1 MQAIRTMTAAFVV
14 AAAGLWAVAAPAADR
29 EDLRDFL
36 EVTGFDVAITSM
48 QQGAMAGPGIA
59 GDAPDAF
66 GRQYIALAER
76 IFDPE
81 LMLERTVDIME
92 GVMPD
97 NLVEHG
103 IAFYGSEL
111 GQRLVEAENES
122 HMTDDEVRY
131 AEGEALLEALTDEAP
146 GRIEDLGAMMDA
158 IGGIDSSVRSVVEV
172 QVRYLTAA
180 ISAGTVDIDY
190 SEEELRALIA
200 EQIPEIRQN
209 IAVYSMLGAVYAYRD
224 FSDDDVRAYRE
235 ALEEPEMQQVY
246 ELLNAI
252 QFEVMAE
259 RYETLAGELSG
270 LTPEQEI

>member
-1 MQAIRTMTAAFVV
+1 MQPIRTMTAAFAV
-14 AAAGLWAVAAPAADR
+14 AAAGLWAVAAPAAER
-29 EDLRDFL
+29 EDLHNFL

-66 GRQYIALAER
+66 GRQYTALAER
-76 IFDPE
+76 VFDPD
-81 LMLERTVDIME
+81 LMLEHTVDMME
-92 GVMPD
+92 AVMPD
-97 NLVEHG
+97 ELVEHG
-103 IAFYGSEL
+103 IDFYGSEL

-122 HMTDDEVRY
+122 HMTDDEIRY
-131 AEGEALLEALTDEAP
+131 AEGEALLAELTEESP

-158 IGGIDSSVRSVVEV
+158 IGGIDSSVRSVIEV
-172 QVRYLTAA
+172 QVRYLMAA
-180 ISAGTVDIDY
+180 IAAGSVDVDY
-190 SEEELRALIA
+190 SEEELRALMA
-200 EQIPEIRQN
+200 EQVPQIRQN

-224 FSDDDVRAYRE
+224 FSDEDVRAYRE
-235 ALEEPEMQQVY
+235 ALEDPQMQQVY

-259 RYETLAGELSG
+259 RYEELAGALSG

>member
-1 MQAIRTMTAAFVV
+1 MTAAFAV
-14 AAAGLWAVAAPAADR
+14 AAAGLWAVAAPAAER
-29 EDLRDFL
+29 EDLHNFL

-66 GRQYIALAER
+66 GRQYTALAER
-76 IFDPE
+76 VFDPD
-81 LMLERTVDIME
+81 LMLEHTVDMME
-92 GVMPD
+92 AVMPD
-97 NLVEHG
+97 ELVEHG
-103 IAFYGSEL
+103 IDFYGSEL

-122 HMTDDEVRY
+122 HMTDDEIRY
-131 AEGEALLEALTDEAP
+131 AEGEALLAELTEESP

-158 IGGIDSSVRSVVEV
+158 IGGIDSSVRSVIEV
-172 QVRYLTAA
+172 QVRYLMAA
-180 ISAGTVDIDY
+180 IAAGSVDVDY
-190 SEEELRALIA
+190 SEEELRALMA
-200 EQIPEIRQN
+200 EQVPQIRQN

-224 FSDDDVRAYRE
+224 FSDEDVRAYRE
-235 ALEEPEMQQVY
+235 ALEDPQMQQVY

-259 RYETLAGELSG
+259 RYEELAGALSG